1 MTVYAGSRSDGI
13 AMRLDT
19 CSHSITKTVHIHTL
33 CFLKR
38 LPERLWIK
46 AEIRLFAHYVRME
59 LCVHVSDLRKN
70 YGHVHAVDGISFDVE
85 YGKVFGFLGPN
96 GAGKTTTIRVLT
108 TLVSPTSGLVKIF
121 GQDVVKHSREIRK
134 RMGVVLQE
142 PSFEANLR
150 VARALELYGLMWGM
164 PGEKRRDRARELL
177 EKFELLS
184 LSNVKNDELSIGQR
198 RRVQVARE
206 FMHDMDLLF
215 LDEPTVGLDPSARRT
230 LLDYVK
236 KHVQGGLTVF
246 FTTHIM
252 EEAEYLCDEIAI
264 INKGKIIA
272 TDTPAGLKQK
282 YGGVKAVEIKL
293 KEDSTA
299 HSVMQMIGQISD
311 GGSVIEMTAQDTIRI
326 SSAEA
331 QEMLVKIIES
341 LSKNAIQIESV
352 SMNPPTLEE
361 VFLTVIG
368 NGNGN
373 GT

>member
-1 MTVYAGSRSDGI
+1 MGVCI
-13 AMRLDT
+13 Q
-19 CSHSITKTVHIHTL
+19 
-33 CFLKR
+33 
-38 LPERLWIK
+38 
-46 AEIRLFAHYVRME
+46 
-59 LCVHVSDLRKN
+59 VSDLRKS
-70 YGHVHAVDGISFDVE
+70 YGQVHAVDGISFNVE
-85 YGKVFGFLGPN
+85 YGRVFGFLGPN

-108 TLVSPTSGLVKIF
+108 TLVNPTSGLVKIF
-121 GQDVVKHSREIRK
+121 GKDITKHSREIRK
-134 RMGVVLQE
+134 RTGVVLQE
-142 PSFEANLR
+142 PSFEANLT
-150 VARALELYGLMWGM
+150 VDRALDLYGLMWGM

-177 EKFELLS
+177 EKFELIPF
-184 LSNVKNDELSIGQR
+184 SNVKNDELSVGQR

-206 FMHDMDLLF
+206 FMHEMDLLF

-230 LLDYVK
+230 LLDYIK
-236 KHVQGGLTVF
+236 KYVQRGLTVF

-293 KEDSTA
+293 KDSVA
-299 HSVMQMIGQISD
+299 HSATQLLDQII
-311 GGSVIEMTAQDTIRI
+311 GGSIIEITAQDTIRI
-326 SSAEA
+326 SSTEA
-331 QEMLVKIIES
+331 QEMLVKIIAS

-368 NGNGN
+368 NKS
-373 GT
+373 

>member
-1 MTVYAGSRSDGI
+1 
-13 AMRLDT
+13 
-19 CSHSITKTVHIHTL
+19 
-33 CFLKR
+33 
-38 LPERLWIK
+38 
-46 AEIRLFAHYVRME
+46 ME
-59 LCVHVSDLRKN
+59 LCVHVSDLRKS

-142 PSFEANLR
+142 PSFEANLK
-150 VARALELYGLMWGM
+150 VDRALDLYGLMWGM

-177 EKFELLS
+177 EKFELVS
-184 LSNVKNDELSIGQR
+184 FSNVKNDELSIGQR

-293 KEDSTA
+293 KDYSTA
-299 HSVMQMIGQISD
+299 HSVMQMIGQIAD
-311 GGSVIEMTAQDTIRI
+311 GGSEIEMTAQDTIRI

-368 NGNGN
+368 NGS
-373 GT
+373 

>member
-1 MTVYAGSRSDGI
+1 
-13 AMRLDT
+13 
-19 CSHSITKTVHIHTL
+19 
-33 CFLKR
+33 
-38 LPERLWIK
+38 
-46 AEIRLFAHYVRME
+46 
-59 LCVHVSDLRKN
+59 
-70 YGHVHAVDGISFDVE
+70 
-85 YGKVFGFLGPN
+85 
-96 GAGKTTTIRVLT
+96 
-108 TLVSPTSGLVKIF
+108 
-121 GQDVVKHSREIRK
+121 
-134 RMGVVLQE
+134 
-142 PSFEANLR
+142 
-150 VARALELYGLMWGM
+150 M

-177 EKFELLS
+177 EKFELIS
-184 LSNVKNDELSIGQR
+184 FSNMKNDELSIGQR

-215 LDEPTVGLDPSARRT
+215 LDEPTVGLDPAARRT

-236 KHVQGGLTVF
+236 KYVRGGLTVF

-293 KEDSTA
+293 KDSTA
-299 HSVMQMIGQISD
+299 QSVMQVIRQIAD
-311 GGSVIEMTAQDTIRI
+311 GSVIEMTAQDTIRI

-331 QEMLVKIIES
+331 QEMLVKVIGS
-341 LSKNAIQIESV
+341 LSKNAIAIESV

-368 NGNGN
+368 NG
-373 GT
+373 T

>member
-1 MTVYAGSRSDGI
+1 
-13 AMRLDT
+13 
-19 CSHSITKTVHIHTL
+19 
-33 CFLKR
+33 
-38 LPERLWIK
+38 
-46 AEIRLFAHYVRME
+46 
-59 LCVHVSDLRKN
+59 
-70 YGHVHAVDGISFDVE
+70 
-85 YGKVFGFLGPN
+85 
-96 GAGKTTTIRVLT
+96 
-108 TLVSPTSGLVKIF
+108 
-121 GQDVVKHSREIRK
+121 
-134 RMGVVLQE
+134 VLQE

-150 VARALELYGLMWGM
+150 VDRALELYGLMWGM

-177 EKFELLS
+177 EKFELVPFK
-184 LSNVKNDELSIGQR
+184 NTKNDELSIGQR

-206 FMHDMDLLF
+206 FMHDMDLMF
-215 LDEPTVGLDPSARRT
+215 LDEPTVGLDPTARRT

-293 KEDSTA
+293 KDLTEA
-299 HSVMQMIGQISD
+299 QSVMQLIGQIAD
-311 GGSVIEMTAQDTIRI
+311 GSVIEMTAQDTIRI

-341 LSKNAIQIESV
+341 LSKNAVQVDSV

-368 NGNGN
+368 NG
-373 GT
+373 T